1 VFQLDELAGWGK
13 NRPAILL
20 CGGPSAPSDL
30 AKAKAQ
36 IGSRNYDLAGVNNHG
51 LLFLGELAW
60 CYAHDVR
67 MVQHLKEYDS
77 PAIVH
82 HDPKNLRDKDIHGG
96 IVPFI
101 RLSGP
106 EALWTADYLGYS
118 EIHVCGVDFYTGPR
132 RYWHQW
138 DLDKKPT
145 RVQEDQQGKW
155 IEARDLMQNPARVI
169 VYNERLQRIF
179 Q

>member
-1 VFQLDELAGWGK
+1 LQGWGK
-13 NRPAILL
+13 NSTLYLL

-36 IGSRNYDLAGVNNHG
+36 IGSKAYDLAGVNNHG

-67 MVQHLKEYDS
+67 MVQHLQEYET

-82 HDPKNLRDKDIHGG
+82 HEPKNLRDKDIHGG

-101 RLSGP
+101 DFQRTRSTLDRRLFWATQKFTFVVSISTRATQILASVGFRQKANKSSGR
-106 EALWTADYLGYS
+106 S
-118 EIHVCGVDFYTGPR
+118 
-132 RYWHQW
+132 
-138 DLDKKPT
+138 T
-145 RVQEDQQGKW
+145 R
-155 IEARDLMQNPARVI
+155 
-169 VYNERLQRIF
+169 
-179 Q
+179 